1 MALVITEV
9 TYTLHPPK
17 PIGEGGHTHSVLKF
31 LLATVLLFVMTNPSY
46 AQREGEKNSYRA
58 WSTCDSYNGFFDTGA
73 LETMEY
79 ISDTIYPSGRMII
92 RADHWHELG
101 GVDSISSMMGL
112 NNDYSFQLVKTQKSR
127 GDDGISYYR
136 YQQYYKNIRVEGGG
150 FTIAALA
157 GPGTGPENPCLE
169 VKMLFPFVAT
179 EVHSIDPIPLSSISV
194 ANTLGNYYVA
204 QPQASL
210 SVLDANLSIWP
221 NLLNDCAYYL
231 AWDVNYIIDGESK
244 RAWVDAKNGTV
255 LKVIDG
261 SMNLVAPMET
271 PGYGQLPGNTNDLD
285 DSFDGSVTRLITE
298 NLDTEVRT
306 YDFGGNMQAR
316 PLGINLSEWPD
327 AFIPSTNL
335 LQWDGTTAS
344 PHVYQA
350 HFATTECVKVF
361 SSSLEIDFGTVRV
374 AVDEEDNA
382 MAFRESTDFSS
393 FIALGFLGGSTTAI
407 FDIVAHELGHCYM
420 FGESL
425 EYTNAGNESL
435 HEGIAD
441 MFGTYVE
448 SVIQGTVD
456 WVIGDDESAVATEVN
471 RDLANPE
478 FNCFSDVEN
487 LLQQH
492 TRSTPL
498 SHWFFLVSTGDPA
511 LGINSLGM
519 ETVLGYIMD
528 ALAAN
533 SSLSDYGDLKDAVLG
548 VVELQHS
555 VCSEEYTS
563 IARAWNEIC
572 VGNTPICPYTIT
584 GNTIVY
590 EENNVLSLCINGG
603 IPNATYR
610 WYVPGDANWT
620 ANGQSGT
627 NLFEGTCLYVTQF
640 DNYPYYPQFFK
651 IDVYSP
657 TVGPAYNQSI
667 TVTLIDR
674 DGDDPTCWE
683 YYDSLQPLMHNN
695 EGQHESAAE
704 QRLDKAWL
712 TIDQSVPQQLVYWIK
727 GFDIM
732 GRLVYDGLFKDIRD
746 EGLPSRYGML
756 MLQYFDENGKWLGTQ
771 KVMPNR

>member
-1 MALVITEV
+1 
-9 TYTLHPPK
+9 
-17 PIGEGGHTHSVLKF
+17 
-31 LLATVLLFVMTNPSY
+31 MTNASS
-46 AQREGEKNSYRA
+46 AQREGETNSYRA
-58 WSTCDSYNGFFDTGA
+58 WSTCDSYNGFFDKEA

-136 YQQYYKNIRVEGGG
+136 YQQYYKNILVEGGG

-157 GPGTGPENPCLE
+157 GPGPGPENPCLE

-210 SVLDANLSIWP
+210 SVLDTNMSIWP
-221 NLLNDCAYYL
+221 NLLNDCAYHL

-244 RAWVDAKNGTV
+244 RAWVDAKSGTV
-255 LKVIDG
+255 LNVTDG

-271 PGYGQLPGNTNDLD
+271 PGYGQLPGNTNDLN
-285 DSFDGSVTRLITE
+285 DSFDGSATRLISE
-298 NLDTEVRT
+298 NLDSEVRT
-306 YDFGGNMQAR
+306 YDFGGNMQER
-316 PLGINLSEWPD
+316 PLSINLSEWPD

-335 LQWDGTTAS
+335 LQWDGTIAS

-350 HFATTECVKVF
+350 HFATTECVKIF

-374 AVDEEDNA
+374 AVDEKENA
-382 MAFRESTDFSS
+382 IAYSESTDFSA

-533 SSLSDYGDLKDAVLG
+533 SSLSDYSDLKDAVLG

-712 TIDQSVPQQLVYWIK
+712 TIDQSVPQQSVYWIK